1 MQNINYLKVKQQ
13 RISFHCLWVL
23 FDLCSLSFLF
33 GFWLNYK
40 MQQTKFDY
48 HALKLEYFAS
58 DIDEIK
64 WFRLDKGLNYNSR
77 VATMTKGRGEEK
89 QKRKDWIIEKALA
102 KKQKELADKMEISFD
117 DLLQAKKT
125 IIDLLQA
132 KLKQYAKELESEDWE
147 VYINMKDLEKIW
159 KITKTE
165 LGEPTFVSKNE
176 NKDEFTWN
184 WPLVQI
190 IRADI
195 NK

>member
-1 MQNINYLKVKQQ
+1 
-13 RISFHCLWVL
+13 
-23 FDLCSLSFLF
+23 
-33 GFWLNYK
+33 

-58 DIDEIK
+58 EIDEVK
-64 WFRLDKGLNYNSR
+64 WFRLDKGLNYNTR
-77 VATMTKGRGEEK
+77 VATMTKWRWEEK
-89 QKRKDWIIEKALA
+89 QKRKNWIIEKALA
-102 KKQKELADKMEISFD
+102 KKQNELANKMEISFD

-132 KLKQYAKELESEDWE
+132 KLKQYAKDLNNWDWE
-147 VYINMKDLEKIW
+147 VYVNMKDLEKIW

-165 LGEPTFVSKNE
+165 LWEPTTIAKNE
-176 NKDEFTWN
+176 WKTEITWD

-195 NK
+195 NKQQ

>member
-1 MQNINYLKVKQQ
+1 
-13 RISFHCLWVL
+13 
-23 FDLCSLSFLF
+23 
-33 GFWLNYK
+33 
-40 MQQTKFDY
+40 
-48 HALKLEYFAS
+48 
-58 DIDEIK
+58 
-64 WFRLDKGLNYNSR
+64 
-77 VATMTKGRGEEK
+77 MTKGRGEEK
-89 QKRKDWIIEKALA
+89 QKRKDWIVEKALA
-102 KKQKELADKMEISFD
+102 KKQKELANKMEISFD

>member
-1 MQNINYLKVKQQ
+1 
-13 RISFHCLWVL
+13 
-23 FDLCSLSFLF
+23 
-33 GFWLNYK
+33 